1 MVKIT
6 VCNHSTT
13 NSVSRVIDPAKYK
26 KFLKLARVTAYVLR
40 AVRNFETSLRSKA
53 TSQPMESFG
62 KDLTS
67 EEIKS
72 AEEYWYRTVQREEFA
87 GDFEAL
93 KNDVQLPTTSKL
105 NSLSPIF
112 DHEKELIKV
121 GGRLQFSLIPEES
134 KHQIILPGKH
144 MVVDK
149 IIQSAHEREATHA
162 GPETTLA
169 ITRERFWIIQG
180 RRMLPE

>member
-1 MVKIT
+1 MLTRGENLDSVIHNQLWWNGPAWLKNSEENWPENKLEVFPESETEMVKIT

-13 NSVSRVIDPAKYK
+13 KSVSRVIDSAKYE

-40 AVRNFETSLRSKA
+40 AVRNFKTSLRSKT

-93 KNDVQLPTTSKL
+93 KNDVQLPKTSKL

-121 GGRLQFSLIPEES
+121 GGRLQFL
-134 KHQIILPGKH
+134 
-144 MVVDK
+144 
-149 IIQSAHEREATHA
+149 
-162 GPETTLA
+162 
-169 ITRERFWIIQG
+169 
-180 RRMLPE
+180 